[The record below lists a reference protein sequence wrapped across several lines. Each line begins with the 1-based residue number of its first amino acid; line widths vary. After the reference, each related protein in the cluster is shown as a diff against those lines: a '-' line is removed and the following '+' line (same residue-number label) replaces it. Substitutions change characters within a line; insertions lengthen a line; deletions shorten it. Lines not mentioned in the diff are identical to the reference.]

1 VGISGFQVIA
11 KNSGSFNVNDEFFA
25 ADLTFDNTPEDAEQV
40 IQVQIQTDQAAI
52 LQVTLNG
59 IVFVSLNNGIAI
71 DGVATFSMLVA
82 KDTLLNFR
90 NADIPGLAVEIV
102 VAA

>member
-1 VGISGFQVIA
+1 MGISGFQVIG
-11 KNSGSFNVNDEFFA
+11 KNAGSFNINDEFFA
-25 ADLTFDNTPEDAEQV
+25 TDLTFDNTPEDAEQV
-40 IQVQIQTDQAAI
+40 IQVQIQTDQPST

-59 IVFVSLNNGIAI
+59 SVFVSLNNGIAI
-71 DGVATFSMLVA
+71 DGLATFTMLVA